1 MRSNKKTI
9 REYISKLV
17 KQYIAEAEKE
27 EAPAEDAAEEGGDDN
42 PFAAAAGG
50 EEEGGEE
57 EAAADDK
64 GGDEK
69 DTKEAKPEAPAGIPI
84 KFNVSSVKKYNKMPF
99 TSDSGVV
106 KSIDKRGVM
115 VTTQPDGVDVLVN
128 FSDIS
133 ENVKKF
139 FRHKK

>member
-1 MRSNKKTI
+1 MRSNKKAI

-27 EAPAEDAAEEGGDDN
+27 EAPADDAAEEGDDN
-42 PFAAAAGG
+42 PFAAAGG
-50 EEEGGEE
+50 EEEGGGE

-69 DTKEAKPEAPAGIPI
+69 DKKEAKPEQPAGIPI

-106 KSIDKRGVM
+106 KSIDKRGII

-139 FRHKK
+139 FKHKK

>member
-27 EAPAEDAAEEGGDDN
+27 EAPADDAAEEGGDDN
-42 PFAAAAGG
+42 PFAAAA
-50 EEEGGEE
+50 EEGGDEE
-57 EAAADDK
+57 EAPADDK
-64 GGDEK
+64 GGEEGDK
-69 DTKEAKPEAPAGIPI
+69 KEAKPEEPAGIPI